1 MTPDCLPFSEL
12 PHTSSLFL
20 DYIHSFDKVHEYFA
34 QPPLTRD
41 WMPAVARA
49 LPYDNERRARV
60 AGILERQNKAW
71 GASAETLENI
81 RRFRSG
87 ASVIV
92 TGQQVTLFGGPLFS
106 MFKALSA
113 IKLAAEATQAGVE
126 CVPVFWL
133 ATEDHDLEEANHT
146 TLLASDGSLRR
157 VAVSTQG
164 PQDASV
170 GGLELGKDVEAA
182 VSGAAKAL
190 GDSEVVGF
198 LRASYKPGETLGNA
212 FARLFSQIFR
222 HSGVILL
229 DASDAELHALSASVY
244 RAAIRGAADLDQ
256 QLLQRT
262 KRLEAAGYHAQVK
275 VTAATTLL
283 FGRQNGARLPIRR
296 VNGNIV
302 FGERRLVAAELE
314 ECIATAPQD
323 FSPNVL
329 LRPVV
334 QDHLLPTLAYVGGP
348 AEVAYFAQVEVV
360 YRELLGRVTP
370 ILPRFSAT
378 LIEPHVRR
386 IMEQHRLTPADIFH
400 GPEKLRELLAQRNLP
415 SRLDDTFVIGS
426 RGLEDWLGHITT
438 QLSALDPTLT
448 GAAHKAGAKMRYQMQ
463 RLRGRAARS
472 ELRRHAE
479 LERQADTVSNAL
491 FPDRQPQERATAG
504 VSFIARHGAQ
514 LLLRLYDSMSTAC
527 TGHQVIPI

>member
-1 MTPDCLPFSEL
+1 LTPDCLPFAEL
-12 PHTSSLFL
+12 PHTSTLFL
-20 DYIHSFDKVHEYFA
+20 DYIHHFDKVRDYFA
-34 QPPLTRD
+34 HPPLTRD
-41 WMPAVARA
+41 WMSAIARA
-49 LPYDNERRARV
+49 LPYDAERRAGV
-60 AGILERQNKAW
+60 ADILERQNRAW
-71 GASAETLENI
+71 GASPETLENI

-113 IKLAAEATQAGVE
+113 IKLAAEATQSGVE

-133 ATEDHDLEEANHT
+133 ATEDHDLEEVNHT
-146 TLLASDGSLRR
+146 TVLGADGSLRR
-157 VAVSTQG
+157 VSVSTEG
-164 PQDASV
+164 PEHASV
-170 GGLELGKDVEAA
+170 GGLKLGKDVAAAITEAA
-182 VSGAAKAL
+182 VAL
-190 GDSEVVGF
+190 GDSEALDF
-198 LRASYKPGETLGNA
+198 LRASYQHGETLGNA
-212 FARLFSQIFR
+212 FARLFSRIFQ

-229 DASDAELHALSASVY
+229 DASDAELHGVAASVY
-244 RAAIRGAADLDQ
+244 RAAIRGAADLDE
-256 QLLQRT
+256 QLLERT
-262 KRLEAAGYHAQVK
+262 KRLEAADYHAQVK

-296 VNGNIV
+296 VNGDFV
-302 FGERRLVAAELE
+302 FGDQRLSPAALE
-314 ECIATAPQD
+314 QRIAASPAD

-378 LIEPHVRR
+378 LIEPH
-386 IMEQHRLTPADIFH
+386 IQRLMKRYELSLPDVFH
-400 GPEKLRELLAQRNLP
+400 GPEKLRELLASRHLP

-426 RGLEDWLGHITT
+426 RGLEDWLTHITT

-448 GAAHKAGAKMRYQMQ
+448 AAAHKAGAKMRYQLQ
-463 RLRGRAARS
+463 RLRGRAARA

-479 LERQADTVSNAL
+479 LERQADTISTAL
-491 FPDRQPQERATAG
+491 FPDRQPQERVAAG
-504 VSFIARHGAQ
+504 VSFVARHGTR
-514 LLLRLYDSMSTAC
+514 LLLRLYDAMNTAC
-527 TGHQVIPI
+527 TGHQIIPI